1 MEGGGGLEALLTPFP
16 KLPRVPFVGG
26 GGSAALPSPPLLQK
40 EMGRGAGAYFSV
52 SPPTPQLSPRCSSGG
67 GLEDRWEGRCCRS
80 VANTKCHF
88 LLVI

>member
-16 KLPRVPFVGG
+16 KLPGVPFMGRWRERPSSPSEG
-26 GGSAALPSPPLLQK
+26 NGEGSWRAFLSPP
-40 EMGRGAGAYFSV
+40 
-52 SPPTPQLSPRCSSGG
+52 PHPQLCPRCSSGG
-67 GLEDRWEGRCCRS
+67 GLEDRWEGRCCRA